1 MGGKT
6 MQQIAYEVGFAT
18 SNHFNRVFR
27 QITGV
32 SPNAF
37 VKMTESLSLPETGQ
51 EKRTQL

>member
-1 MGGKT
+1 MRAIELFADGGKT

-37 VKMTESLSLPETGQ
+37 VKND
-51 EKRTQL
+51 